1 MAHPN
6 APPEEPIKQGVEA
19 AQPAQPAALPAEQAA
34 LRAEQ
39 PASEASLESKAVEP
53 GEVLEIESDTI
64 PVG

>member
-1 MAHPN
+1 MKNAHLN
-6 APPEEPIKQGVEA
+6 APPEELIKQGVEA
-19 AQPAQPAALPAEQAA
+19 AQPAQP
-34 LRAEQ
+34 AEQ